1 LKGNISHASTLI
13 DSKELAIRSILVM
26 ADGTLE
32 DFRDIVHPLA
42 LDRDSVDE
50 PPAARG
56 QGPEAFYATALW
68 LRGIFADLR
77 WDVDTVVAEGDLV
90 AVHATMSG
98 RQIAPFVSYGE
109 NAEPVQVIPRTGKT
123 FATTPTHWLRIADGK
138 VIEHWANR
146 DDMGTSMQLGWVPP
160 SPVSI
165 VRMVLALRRARR
177 AARRSG

>member
-1 LKGNISHASTLI
+1 MPTDDQAPRRFPIHSRYALKGNISHASTLI

-26 ADGTLE
+26 AEGTLE

-56 QGPEAFYATALW
+56 QGPEAFYATALL

-98 RQIAPFVSYGE
+98 RQIAPFS
-109 NAEPVQVIPRTGKT
+109 ATARTPNPSRLSRRP
-123 FATTPTHWLRIADGK
+123 AR
-138 VIEHWANR
+138 
-146 DDMGTSMQLGWVPP
+146 P
-160 SPVSI
+160 SPPP
-165 VRMVLALRRARR
+165 RHTG
-177 AARRSG
+177 SGSPTGR